1 MFRKLIWA
9 IFVFALVIDIGAV
22 TLYAATDT
30 FSPDAAPQSQ
40 VAQLPED
47 LLADEMG
54 EWVFDNFAILLS
66 PVAKANLA
74 SRLESTSFSL
84 LENADPPMKRFQ
96 KVQNIGNAKVGA
108 ITGQSSTNV
117 NGEVINTAIVH
128 YDDGS
133 MAHETLSDLLTIP

>member
-1 MFRKLIWA
+1 MLRKLIA
-9 IFVFALVIDIGAV
+9 AFVVLTLGIGIGAGA
-22 TLYAATDT
+22 TYAANDT
-30 FSPDAAPQSQ
+30 FTVEPVPLQQ
-40 VAQLPED
+40 VKTLPED
-47 LLADEMG
+47 VLADEMG

-84 LENADPPMKRFQ
+84 LVNADPPMKRFR

-133 MAHETLSDLLTIP
+133 MAHENLSDLLTIP